1 MWGEHPMAVG
11 NWLIHSSHVMNPGP
25 FSSLSTGQSPRPPF
39 NQRLAAPVLKYLEAR
54 GLLIEIE
61 VREAMQQIVTILVGL
76 AVAAIALFGA
86 WLLLT
91 VSLVGTLS
99 YYLGGSWT
107 KATAIVGAIYLFVAF
122 TTAFMTMNRIRT
134 ARWFA
139 DSLNELKKDRTWIK
153 SQTTAN

>member
-1 MWGEHPMAVG
+1 MAVG
-11 NWLIHSSHVMNPGP
+11 KWLSHSSHVMNPGP
-25 FSSLSTGQSPRPPF
+25 FSSLSTPPGQSPRQPL
-39 NQRLAAPVLKYLEAR
+39 NQRLVAPVLKYLEAR
-54 GLLIEIE
+54 GLLLEIE
-61 VREAMQQIVTILVGL
+61 VREAMQQIVTIVVGL
-76 AVAAIALFGA
+76 AVAAIALFGT

-91 VSLVGTLS
+91 MSLVGTLS
-99 YYLGGSWT
+99 YYLDGSWT
-107 KATAIVGAIYLFVAF
+107 KASAIVGAIHLFIAF